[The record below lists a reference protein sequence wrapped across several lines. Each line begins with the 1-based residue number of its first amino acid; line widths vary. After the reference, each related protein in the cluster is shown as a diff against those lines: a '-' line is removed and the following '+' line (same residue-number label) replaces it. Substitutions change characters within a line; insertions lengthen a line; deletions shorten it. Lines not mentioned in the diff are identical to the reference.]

1 MYLRY
6 IVQTVKSNQI
16 KQASNKKAYVDTSTY
31 RKYTVV
37 EIFLVVVVS
46 NEENHN
52 DHSNLDL

>member
-31 RKYTVV
+31 RKNTVV
-37 EIFLVVVVS
+37 KIFLVVVS